1 MLRVRLVGRPS
12 LELDGQ
18 AIGWPPGRRAGELL
32 AWLAL
37 NPGAHA
43 RADLAPRFWPEVL
56 DESARASLRTALHE
70 LRRDLGD
77 AGEHVAATRDAVGLD
92 DEAWVDVRELRRA
105 LAEGRDDDALS
116 LAGGELLQGIDAE
129 WVYAARE
136 DHRELVGQALGRL
149 SARASAAGDAAAVG
163 LARRR
168 AALDPLA
175 EEPARELM
183 RLLADRGDRAAA
195 MAAYEALRKRMASD
209 LRAAPSPATREFAA
223 ELRGSGTGQAIA
235 GGPGP
240 RRLAQR
246 LAEEARRTFV
256 GRAAELESLG
266 ELIGERRPA
275 AAVVFISGPGG
286 VGKSRLLHAALDRA
300 GDDVRIASLDCRDVE
315 PTPAGFLAA
324 ACEALGAQ
332 ARDPGAEF
340 VADLIGADGRRTVL
354 ALDTYETFG
363 LMDAWMR
370 RTFLPLLP
378 EQALTIIAGREPPGR
393 AWLTSPGW
401 HGLLSEIRLDSLDDP
416 DAVALLGALGLS
428 GLPARRANGFAHGHP
443 LALELAAAAV
453 RAHPGLEL
461 ADGPPASVIG
471 QLVDAFLEGLEPET
485 IEAVRAASLLRRVDE
500 PLLGAV
506 VDGQPAGEAYER
518 LRGLPF
524 CQATAEGLVLHDVV
538 RETVAR
544 DLAQRDPRRAAG
556 LRRRAAEALGRPAGA
571 PRLWQTTAD
580 LLYLVENPAVRS
592 GFFPEGAADL
602 EVEPAGPADAGPI
615 RRIAD
620 AWESPEA
627 AAAIGRWWTVH
638 PEAFSAARGADGRVS
653 GFSAQLERAALDP
666 SLLAGDPVAA
676 AWAAD
681 LEARPVEDRE
691 LVLLVRRFLS
701 EDGGE
706 AMGAAMAALFLDIK
720 RLYMAMRPR
729 LRRVYTVAAD
739 VSDMRLL
746 SPLGFSVLPHPVP
759 MGDVEYHPLL
769 LDFGPESVDGWLA
782 GLIAAESRT
791 ADPADAALTVS

>member
-209 LRAAPSPATREFAA
+209 LRAAPSPATRELAA

-340 VADLIGADGRRTVL
+340 VADLIGAGGRRTVL

-363 LMDAWMR
+363 LMDAWTAPDLPPPAPRAGPDDHR
-370 RTFLPLLP
+370 RTR
-378 EQALTIIAGREPPGR
+378 AAGAG
-393 AWLTSPGW
+393 
-401 HGLLSEIRLDSLDDP
+401 
-416 DAVALLGALGLS
+416 VA
-428 GLPARRANGFAHGHP
+428 H
-443 LALELAAAAV
+443 E
-453 RAHPGLEL
+453 PGL
-461 ADGPPASVIG
+461 
-471 QLVDAFLEGLEPET
+471 
-485 IEAVRAASLLRRVDE
+485 
-500 PLLGAV
+500 
-506 VDGQPAGEAYER
+506 
-518 LRGLPF
+518 
-524 CQATAEGLVLHDVV
+524 
-538 RETVAR
+538 AR
-544 DLAQRDPRRAAG
+544 PAQRDPARLARRPRRRGPAGGPRAVGAACPAG
-556 LRRRAAEALGRPAGA
+556 QRLRPRAPPGAGARRRRRARPPRPRARGRPAG
-571 PRLWQTTAD
+571 
-580 LLYLVENPAVRS
+580 
-592 GFFPEGAADL
+592 
-602 EVEPAGPADAGPI
+602 
-615 RRIAD
+615 
-620 AWESPEA
+620 
-627 AAAIGRWWTVH
+627 IGHR
-638 PEAFSAARGADGRVS
+638 PARGRVPRGPGARDDRGRPR
-653 GFSAQLERAALDP
+653 G
-666 SLLAGDPVAA
+666 VAA
-676 AWAAD
+676 APRSTSRCS
-681 LEARPVEDRE
+681 AR
-691 LVLLVRRFLS
+691 S
-701 EDGGE
+701 ST
-706 AMGAAMAALFLDIK
+706 AS
-720 RLYMAMRPR
+720 RPGR
-729 LRRVYTVAAD
+729 PTSA
-739 VSDMRLL
+739 
-746 SPLGFSVLPHPVP
+746 
-759 MGDVEYHPLL
+759 
-769 LDFGPESVDGWLA
+769 
-782 GLIAAESRT
+782 
-791 ADPADAALTVS
+791 